1 MKTKV
6 LDCPAVPTTLNFRF
20 SKVPDPVNDPAWKAE
35 MIKCPGLLVFAVI
48 DIALL
53 TVPVASKAG
62 DAGVTTAGS
71 NVI

>member
-1 MKTKV
+1 
-6 LDCPAVPTTLNFRF
+6 LNFRF
-20 SKVPDPVNDPAWKAE
+20 SRVPDPESAPALKAE
-35 MIKCPGLLVFAVI
+35 IIRCPELLVFAET
-48 DIALL
+48 DMPLL